1 MRIVMPPGQSVSKV
15 EASVAMSE
23 AEATELRDA
32 LNAVLTMGI
41 SSWHVDASWG
51 DNQTDV
57 AVNLQLLLPGR
68 PLPV

>member
-1 MRIVMPPGQSVSKV
+1 MRIVIPPGQNAAQV

-41 SSWHVDASWG
+41 ASWHVDASWG
-51 DNQTDV
+51 QNQTDV
-57 AVNLQLLLPGR
+57 TVNLQLLLPGR